1 MGFLEMIIEPEDFQN
16 REVTGLPDRPSEQG
30 ITASA
35 LKAMF
40 DAPSKQVVAPKFNAL
55 INALSDPVNGG
66 AGGITVQPITG
77 LAGNN
82 VQTVLAALKELL
94 DTKETSEQH
103 DADMATKLDI
113 TEAESLVKS
122 IDFDDQN
129 GKFTFTKY
137 DGSTTVID
145 TALEKV
151 TLDVRLDGQQFVLR
165 LIDGTEQR
173 VDLSEFLTEY
183 DVADS
188 DTVSMQLQNHVLS
201 AEIKDGSIQ
210 QRHLGQDIGGFV
222 AGHAQEAKESAEAA
236 AISEQNA
243 RYSEQGAANSAASA
257 ASSAESASRDAD
269 YVQEQAA
276 EVVRAA
282 EVAQNNADRVVNA
295 VSDFA
300 SDIVSTSDE
309 QPTSTYNRLW
319 FPGITRTLEIVT
331 TDEVREEVAKQ
342 VGPGIDEYLEQVDFS
357 QYAMYVGKDENGIYF
372 DDGEA

>member
-16 REVTGLPDRPSEQG
+16 KEVTGLPDRPSEQG

-77 LAGNN
+77 LAGND

-151 TLDVRLDGQQFVLR
+151 TLDVRLDGQHFVLR

-183 DVADS
+183 EVADS

-201 AEIKDGSIQ
+201 ADIKDGSIK
-210 QRHLGQDIGGFV
+210 QRHLGLDIGEYIGQ
-222 AGHAQEAKESAEAA
+222 HAADAEASKKAA
-236 AISEQNA
+236 AISETNA
-243 RYSEQGAANSAASA
+243 RNSELAAEQYAAN
-257 ASSAESASRDAD
+257 ASSSANRASSSAN
-269 YVQEQAA
+269 YVEEQSMIVLNAA
-276 EVVRAA
+276 Q
-282 EVAQNNADRVVNA
+282 VAQGNADRVINA
-295 VSDFA
+295 VSEFA
-300 SDIVSTSDE
+300 SDIVSTADE
-309 QPTSTYNRLW
+309 QPTSEYNRLW
-319 FPGITRTLEIVT
+319 FPNETTVIELVT
-331 TDEVREEVAKQ
+331 TADVREEVTRQ
-342 VGPGIDEYLEQVDFS
+342 VAPGVDDYLDTVDFS
-357 QYAMYVGKDENGIYF
+357 QYVGMVKRDANGIYF
-372 DDGEA
+372 EE